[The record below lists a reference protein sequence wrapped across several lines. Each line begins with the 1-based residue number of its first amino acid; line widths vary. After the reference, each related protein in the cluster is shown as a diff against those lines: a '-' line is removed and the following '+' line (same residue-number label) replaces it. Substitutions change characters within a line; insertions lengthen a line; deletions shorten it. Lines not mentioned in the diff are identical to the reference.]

1 MKVVRQ
7 NHWKWLEEHLW
18 EVNAAFEIELQIDTL
33 EAREQ
38 AENCIE
44 IMIQRKSLT
53 MPLKESTSGENMP
66 LRYSATKDMQ
76 PVYPVNMCIFPNC
89 IVPIINIQSDLCLR

>member
-7 NHWKWLEEHLW
+7 NHWKWLEEHLR

-44 IMIQRKSLT
+44 IYDTEEDFNNAFEGVYLRREYAFEILSDEGYAACL
-53 MPLKESTSGENMP
+53 SGK
-66 LRYSATKDMQ
+66 Y
-76 PVYPVNMCIFPNC
+76 VYFSELHCTYYQYPE
-89 IVPIINIQSDLCLR
+89 